1 MEHIETQVLKRINT
15 LSEIIDT
22 VWVVICVVT
31 ILMAQI
37 GFVMKE
43 TGSIKMSYNS
53 VILLKSILVIAT
65 SSLTFFIVG
74 FGFSVKA
81 DGGLL
86 GQDKF
91 IGMNYTYSDYTHFCY
106 YVSLCVMMATIA
118 TCSIAE
124 RTNTDTYIF
133 FSFVT
138 SGFIFPIGVAWCWND
153 GWLVN
158 IGFID
163 YGGASIVHIMG
174 GLAGFMGTYLIG
186 PRVGLFKND
195 DRLAYI
201 LEQDDML
208 LDYEKNMDNLR
219 NEIEEEKNEI
229 EKQNQ
234 KNKKQ

>member
-1 MEHIETQVLKRINT
+1 
-15 LSEIIDT
+15 
-22 VWVVICVVT
+22 
-31 ILMAQI
+31 
-37 GFVMKE
+37 
-43 TGSIKMSYNS
+43 
-53 VILLKSILVIAT
+53 
-65 SSLTFFIVG
+65 
-74 FGFSVKA
+74 
-81 DGGLL
+81 
-86 GQDKF
+86 
-91 IGMNYTYSDYTHFCY
+91 MNYTYSDYTHFCY

-186 PRVGLFKND
+186 PRVGLFKSD

-201 LEQDDML
+201 LDEDDMMI
-208 LDYEKNMDNLR
+208 DCEKNLENLR
-219 NEIEEEKNEI
+219 NEAEIEEQIQNEKERGKKINKMAKEP
-229 EKQNQ
+229 EKE
-234 KNKKQ
+234 K

>member
-1 MEHIETQVLKRINT
+1 
-15 LSEIIDT
+15 
-22 VWVVICVVT
+22 
-31 ILMAQI
+31 
-37 GFVMKE
+37 
-43 TGSIKMSYNS
+43 
-53 VILLKSILVIAT
+53 
-65 SSLTFFIVG
+65 
-74 FGFSVKA
+74 
-81 DGGLL
+81 
-86 GQDKF
+86 
-91 IGMNYTYSDYTHFCY
+91 MNYTYSDYTHFCY

-163 YGGASIVHIMG
+163 YGGASIAHIMG

-201 LEQDDML
+201 LDEDDMMI
-208 LDYEKNMDNLR
+208 DCEKNLENLR
-219 NEIEEEKNEI
+219 NEAEIEEQIQNEKERGKKINKMAKEP
-229 EKQNQ
+229 EKE
-234 KNKKQ
+234 K